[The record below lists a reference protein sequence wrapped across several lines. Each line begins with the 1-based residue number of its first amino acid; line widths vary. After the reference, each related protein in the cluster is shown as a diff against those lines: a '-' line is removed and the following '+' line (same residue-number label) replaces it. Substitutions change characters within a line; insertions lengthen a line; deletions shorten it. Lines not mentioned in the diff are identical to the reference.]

1 VVQQSKDIA
10 KPKRIA
16 YKNCNNFYSLR
27 KKIVESV
34 KVNLINYVIDV

>member
-16 YKNCNNFYSLR
+16 YKDCNSFNSFG

-34 KVNLINYVIDV
+34 KVKVKKIEAV

>member
-16 YKNCNNFYSLR
+16 YKDCNSFNSFGRSVENVKVKI
-27 KKIVESV
+27 KKIEAV
-34 KVNLINYVIDV
+34 